1 MTMKKS
7 FTRIIAV
14 VLAVTIFSACLGITA
29 CAELKLEAKS
39 INIHTGIKI
48 SVDGTEFVPV
58 DSEGVPVEVFLYNGT
73 TYLPVRG
80 ISNLFGLG
88 IEWDNESKSV
98 YLGTR
103 GGAELPKYGGTA
115 DVSTS
120 PFAFES
126 KAITVHTGASIY
138 FNDTYFTPTGSEGEV
153 VEVFLYNGTTYL
165 PVRAIS
171 NLMNAEIDWDQANK
185 TVLLSVAAEEET
197 PAVDYKAIVKAA
209 EDAADLYT
217 DMSEV
222 LIPYY
227 QYYLKVTAALA
238 DCASLVKDM
247 YYGGEMSEIEFYMFS
262 TAYDG
267 FDKQFG
273 TQMEKAMD
281 LYDFGKTLSKRVVEY
296 GKDGVYTPEELE
308 TLETNTGYL
317 MDNQSYYGE
326 FILACTPAEILSYVR
341 DAFGDM
347 ISCDVLGVVSA
358 IEMP

>member
-29 CAELKLEAKS
+29 GAELKLEAKS

-88 IEWDNESKSV
+88 IEWDNETKSV

-209 EDAADLYT
+209 EDAAKVYT
-217 DMSEV
+217 DMDAI
-222 LIPYY
+222 LLPYY
-227 QYYLKVTAALA
+227 RYYLKVSAVLA
-238 DCASLVKDM
+238 DYATVIRDE
-247 YYGGEMSEIEFYMFS
+247 YQAGIDGAEDAFYMFS
-262 TAYDG
+262 TAYTA

-273 TQMEKAMD
+273 TQIEKAVD
-281 LYDFGKTLSKRVVEY
+281 FYEFGKTLTKRIADY
-296 GKDGVYTPEELE
+296 GSDGVYTEEELE
-308 TLETNTGYL
+308 TLATNTEYL
-317 MDNQSYYGE
+317 TGNQQYYSE
-326 FILACTPAEILSYVR
+326 YIMSCTPEEIMG
-341 DAFGDM
+341 F
-347 ISCDVLGVVSA
+347 VSSSFDTPV
-358 IEMP
+358 IDLVSLVTVE